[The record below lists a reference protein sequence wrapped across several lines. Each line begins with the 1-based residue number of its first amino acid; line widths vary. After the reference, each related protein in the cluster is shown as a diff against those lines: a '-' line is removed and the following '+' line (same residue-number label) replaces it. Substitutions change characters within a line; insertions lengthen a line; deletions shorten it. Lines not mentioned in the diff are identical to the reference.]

1 MEEQGMIER
10 VARAICSEL
19 DYDLDNPAIAQFR
32 GMYLRMARAAIE
44 AMRIPSQA
52 MMDAGDGCC
61 GEYGCGDY
69 RMKQIFS
76 AMIDAALNDQER
88 T

>member
-10 VARAICSEL
+10 VAKALADEL
-19 DYDLDNPAIAQFR
+19 DMSLTFWEEYIEAAK
-32 GMYLRMARAAIE
+32 AAIQ

-76 AMIDAALNDQER
+76 AMVDAALNEQEKG
-88 T
+88 

>member
-1 MEEQGMIER
+1 MEEQGMINK
-10 VARAICSEL
+10 VAEAIR
-19 DYDLDNPAIAQFR
+19 DNIAASLPDGVSVEYRYAAIA
-32 GMYLRMARAAIE
+32 AID
-44 AMRIPSQA
+44 AMREPTSA
-52 MMDAGDGCC
+52 MMNAGDGCC

>member
-1 MEEQGMIER
+1 MEAQGMIER
-10 VARAICSEL
+10 VATAILAEAQNMGGL
-19 DYDLDNPAIAQFR
+19 AFTFPIEKRLAIAA
-32 GMYLRMARAAIE
+32 LR
-44 AMRIPSQA
+44 AMREPTSA